1 MPKCCLFQWIFSP
14 AGRLQLSKCAL
25 FFPLVSYWEVVTR
38 ILIFCGVFLVGMIF
52 PLMRVESIFFNLFS
66 NVNLFVAAKK
76 NLFRSWIW
84 MTKSDS
90 LLSEMWK
97 FPAMFCHA
105 GPSSLIV
112 VFAGCLFLLSD
123 LHRLRVVP
131 HFSSG
136 IVERTKRERAWKSPH
151 ARKGDTQRGER
162 KMRDYRQSP
171 SFWTNALLSQRKT
184 LIGSSMEICQH
195 LSKTRQPLSTLDII
209 TICRTNN

>member
-25 FFPLVSYWEVVTR
+25 FLPLVSYWEVVTR

-52 PLMRVESIFFNLFS
+52 PLMRIESIFFNFFW
-66 NVNLFVAAKK
+66 NVNFVAAKK
-76 NLFRSWIW
+76 NFRRSWIW
-84 MTKSDS
+84 MPKSDS

-105 GPSSLIV
+105 GPSSLVV
-112 VFAGCLFLLSD
+112 VFAGCLFLLSY

-151 ARKGDTQRGER
+151 ARKGDTQRGAIFTR
-162 KMRDYRQSP
+162 SRVSL
-171 SFWTNALLSQRKT
+171 ALLSLRKN
-184 LIGSSMEICQH
+184 GG
-195 LSKTRQPLSTLDII
+195 PA
-209 TICRTNN
+209 